1 MSYKVEH
8 ISGKIKPKLKKRVVK
23 KRVVKPK
30 PKPNTKPEMDPIEKE
45 LREHFKK
52 YHESEQ
58 TGEGWFSNALN
69 GIKNIVSKTAGRVV
83 GTFTGRNQLPP
94 SARKVL
100 ENHGNEIISAITV
113 YREPLQSLLNKA
125 MSVITVGQIDK
136 VKKDLNYDDLFH
148 LFLVAFTQKGTKI
161 LIEKNHVINI
171 SLTQKAESEKREEI
185 HIPINK
191 PITINELLEKT
202 KERMGSNFLI
212 YSASTYNCQNFIM
225 NILEANGL
233 ETPESRK
240 FIMQDTEQ
248 VFKGLPTIFK
258 KGSDFITNLASHGD
272 VLLNGLGKRKRKR
285 KT

>member
-1 MSYKVEH
+1 MSFQ
-8 ISGKIKPKLKKRVVK
+8 
-23 KRVVKPK
+23 
-30 PKPNTKPEMDPIEKE
+30 TK
-45 LREHFKK
+45 
-52 YHESEQ
+52 Q
-58 TGEGWFSNALN
+58 TVLN
-69 GIKNIVSKTAGRVV
+69 GPLMKRIDDYAEQQNIEYFLEGVQYL
-83 GTFTGRNQLPP
+83 FFF
-94 SARKVL
+94 VL
-100 ENHGNEIISAITV
+100 TKMTI
-113 YREPLQSLLNKA
+113 
-125 MSVITVGQIDK
+125 
-136 VKKDLNYDDLFH
+136 FH

-248 VFKGLPTIFK
+248 VFKGLPNIFK